1 VPGSRH
7 AAGSPPPGSP
17 PPGSAAAGSPSGAG
31 PLLRAALAARD
42 RYLAWPRRHPLV
54 VDSALVAVLVLLSH
68 PPLAVGHPGR
78 PAWSWALVAGLLLPL
93 VWRRRAPFAVFLIIA
108 AAAFVQWLVARPLPA
123 DLSLLIAF
131 YTIAAYQSGR
141 RILVAAG
148 LLEVGA
154 ALASMTFAPSREVF
168 WSFVFITGT
177 MTAAGSIGYYIRTR
191 RAYLAAL
198 VDRAARLERER
209 DQQARLAASAERAR
223 IAREMHDVVAHNL
236 AVMIALADGAAYTV
250 QQDPVRAGTV
260 MSQVSATGRSAL
272 TDMRR
277 LLGVMRDPGTA
288 ADDPAGSG
296 PAPQPTLA
304 ELDDL
309 LATVGAAGL
318 PVRLSESGSRAAAPP
333 AAQLAAYRIVQE
345 SLTNALK
352 HARATAAR
360 VRISYQP
367 QAVEL
372 EITDNGQASPAA
384 SAEPGHGIAGMGER
398 AALFGGTVSAGPRP
412 GGGWRVH
419 AMLHLNP
426 APAPEPAARM
436 SPVIAEGT

>member
-1 VPGSRH
+1 V
-7 AAGSPPPGSP
+7 
-17 PPGSAAAGSPSGAG
+17 
-31 PLLRAALAARD
+31 LAARD

-68 PPLAVGHPGR
+68 PPLITGSIGR
-78 PAWSWALVAGLLLPL
+78 SAWTWSLVAALLLPL
-93 VWRRRAPFAVFLIIA
+93 VWRRRAPFAVFGVIA
-108 AAAFVQWLVARPLPA
+108 AAAFVQWLAIRPLPA
-123 DLSLLIAF
+123 DLALLIAF

-148 LLEVGA
+148 ILEIGA
-154 ALASMTFAPSREVF
+154 ALAALTFAPRGAAF
-168 WSFVFITGT
+168 WGWVFITGT
-177 MTAAGSIGYYIRTR
+177 ITAAGSIGYYVRTR

-236 AVMIALADGAAYTV
+236 AVMIALADGAAYTA

-277 LLGVMRDPGTA
+277 LLGVMRDPA
-288 ADDPAGSG
+288 AVQDDPAGSG
-296 PAPQPTLA
+296 PAPQPSLA
-304 ELDDL
+304 ELDGL

-318 PVRLSESGSRAAAPP
+318 PVRLTESGSRAALPP
-333 AAQLAAYRIVQE
+333 GAQLAAYRIVQE

-360 VRISYQP
+360 VRISYEP

-372 EITDNGQASPAA
+372 EITDNGQASPPGGTR
-384 SAEPGHGIAGMGER
+384 PGHGIAGMDER
-398 AALFGGTVSAGPRP
+398 AALFGGTVRAGPRP

-419 AMLHLNP
+419 ATLHLNP
-426 APAPEPAARM
+426 APAPEPAARL